1 MERMNKWTPREIPSQ
16 AGKTAIVT
24 GANSGI
30 GYHTVLELAR
40 AGATVVMACR
50 NSHKADEAKARI
62 LATLPQ
68 AHVEVAIV
76 DMADLTSIRAFAEA
90 FVATGRKLDLLINN
104 AGIMALPKRTAT
116 AQGFEAQF
124 GTNHLGHFALTGEL
138 MPALLKTPGSRVV
151 TVASIA
157 HKGGRMRFEDPNWER
172 NYDPR
177 KAYQQSKLAN
187 ILFGL
192 ELDRRLKRA
201 NADVASILA
210 HPGVATTS
218 IVSNGMGVN
227 LKTKIINGLIL
238 PLLAQSEARGSWPTL
253 YAATSP
259 AAQSGHYYGPDG
271 IAEIKGTPV
280 EVKPKPQALDP
291 VAAARLW
298 HISEQ
303 MTAVEYVGVS

>member
-1 MERMNKWTPREIPSQ
+1 MNKWTPKEIPSQ
-16 AGKTAIVT
+16 IGKLAIVT

-30 GYHTVLELAR
+30 GYHTGLELAR
-40 AGATVVMACR
+40 AGATVIMACR
-50 NSHKADEAKARI
+50 NAQKAEAAKAKI
-62 LATLPQ
+62 LAAVLQ
-68 AHVEVAIV
+68 AKLEVAIV
-76 DMADLTSIRAFAEA
+76 DMANLDSIRAFADA
-90 FVATGRKLDLLINN
+90 FVATDRKLDMLINN
-104 AGIMALPKRTAT
+104 AGVMGMPQRTPT

-124 GTNHLGHFALTGEL
+124 GINHLGHFALTGEL

-157 HKGGRMRFEDPNWER
+157 HKSGRMRFEDPNWER
-172 NYDPR
+172 AYDPR

-201 NADVASILA
+201 NADVASIVA
-210 HPGVATTS
+210 HPGVAMTS
-218 IVSNGMGVN
+218 IVNNGMGVN

-238 PLLAQSEARGSWPTL
+238 PLLAQSEARGAWPTL

-259 AAQSGHYYGPDG
+259 EAQSGHYYGPDG

>member
-1 MERMNKWTPREIPSQ
+1 MSHWTPKDIPAQ
-16 AGKTAIVT
+16 TGKLAIVT

-30 GYHTVLELAR
+30 GYHTALELAR
-40 AGATVVMACR
+40 AGATVILGCR
-50 NSHKADEAKARI
+50 NPQKAEDARAKIVA
-62 LATLPQ
+62 AVPQ
-68 AHVEVAIV
+68 AKVEVAQL
-76 DMADLTSIRAFAEA
+76 DMADLNSIKSFAES
-90 FVATGRKLDLLINN
+90 FVASGRNLDMLINN
-104 AGIMALPKRTAT
+104 AGVMGMPKRTPT
-116 AQGFEAQF
+116 AQGFEGMF

-157 HKGGRMRFEDPNWER
+157 HKGGRMRFEDPNWEKA
-172 NYDPR
+172 YDPR

-187 ILFGL
+187 LLFGL

-201 NADVASILA
+201 GATVGSLIA
-210 HPGVATTS
+210 HPGLASTS
-218 IVSNGMGVN
+218 IITNGMGSIF
-227 LKTKIINGLIL
+227 KTKFMNFSFSMV
-238 PLLAQSEARGSWPTL
+238 AQSDARGAWPTL

-259 AAQSGHYYGPDG
+259 DAQSGHYYGPDG
-271 IAEIKGTPV
+271 IGETKGHPV
-280 EVKPKPQALDP
+280 EVTPKPHALDP

>member
-1 MERMNKWTPREIPSQ
+1 MNKWTPKDIPSQ
-16 AGKTAIVT
+16 AGKLAIIT

-30 GYHTVLELAR
+30 GYHTALELAR
-40 AGATVVMACR
+40 AGAAVILACR
-50 NSHKADEAKARI
+50 NAQKAEAAKAKL
-62 LATLPQ
+62 LAALPQ
-68 AHVEVAIV
+68 ASVEVAIV
-76 DMADLTSIRAFAEA
+76 DMADLDSIRKFAEG
-90 FVATGRKLDLLINN
+90 FVVADRKLDLLINN
-104 AGIMALPKRTAT
+104 AGVMGMPQRTPT
-116 AQGFEAQF
+116 AQGFEGQF

-157 HKGGRMRFEDPNWER
+157 HKSGRMRFEDPNWEKA
-172 NYDPR
+172 YDPR

-201 NADVASILA
+201 NANVASLIA

-218 IVSNGMGVN
+218 IVSNGMGIN

-238 PLLAQSEARGSWPTL
+238 PLLAQSDARGSWPTL

-259 AAQSGHYYGPDG
+259 DAQSGHYYGPDG

-280 EVKPKPQALDP
+280 EVTPKPQALDP

>member
-1 MERMNKWTPREIPSQ
+1 MARMNKWTPKDIPSQ
-16 AGKTAIVT
+16 AGKLAIIT

-30 GYHTVLELAR
+30 GYHTALELAR
-40 AGATVVMACR
+40 AGAAVILACR
-50 NSHKADEAKARI
+50 NAQKAEAAKAKL
-62 LATLPQ
+62 LAALPQ
-68 AHVEVAIV
+68 ASVEVAIV
-76 DMADLTSIRAFAEA
+76 DMADLDSIRKFAEG
-90 FVATGRKLDLLINN
+90 FVVADRKLDLLINN
-104 AGIMALPKRTAT
+104 AGVMGMPQRTPT
-116 AQGFEAQF
+116 AQGFEGQF

-157 HKGGRMRFEDPNWER
+157 HKSGRMRFEDPNWEKA
-172 NYDPR
+172 YDPR

-201 NADVASILA
+201 NANVASLIA

-218 IVSNGMGVN
+218 IVSNGMGIN

-238 PLLAQSEARGSWPTL
+238 PLLAQSDARGSWPTL

-259 AAQSGHYYGPDG
+259 DAQSGHYYGPDG

-280 EVKPKPQALDP
+280 EVTPKPQALDP

>member
-1 MERMNKWTPREIPSQ
+1 MNKWTTRDIPSQ
-16 AGKTAIVT
+16 AGKLAIVT

-30 GYHTVLELAR
+30 GYHTALELVR
-40 AGATVVMACR
+40 AGAHVILACR
-50 NSHKADEAKARI
+50 NPAKADEAKSRI
-62 LATLPQ
+62 LSAVPQ
-68 AHVEVAIV
+68 AAVEIGQI
-76 DMADLTSIRAFAEA
+76 DMADLDSIRAFAEA
-90 FVATGRKLDLLINN
+90 FVASGRKLDMLINN
-104 AGIMALPKRTAT
+104 AGVMGFPQRTPT
-116 AQGFEAQF
+116 AQGFEGQF

-138 MPALLKTPGSRVV
+138 MPALLKTPHSRVI

-172 NYDPR
+172 AYDPR

-187 ILFGL
+187 LLFGL

-201 NADVASILA
+201 NADVASIMA

-218 IVSNGMGVN
+218 IISNGMGSGVQA
-227 LKTKIINGLIL
+227 KIASMVL
-238 PLLAQSEARGSWPTL
+238 PLFAQSDARGAWPTL

-259 AAQSGHYYGPDG
+259 DAKSGHYYGPDG
-271 IAEIKGTPV
+271 IAEIKGLPT
-280 EVKPKPQALDP
+280 EVKPKPHALDP

-303 MTAVEYVGVS
+303 MTGVEYVGVS

>member
-1 MERMNKWTPREIPSQ
+1 MSHWTTKQIPSQ
-16 AGKTAIVT
+16 AGKIAIVT

-30 GYHTVLELAR
+30 GYHTALELAR
-40 AGATVVMACR
+40 AGATVILGCR
-50 NSHKADEAKARI
+50 NPQKAEAAKAKI
-62 LATLPQ
+62 LAALPQ
-68 AHVEVAIV
+68 AHVEIAKL
-76 DMADLTSIRAFAEA
+76 DMADLESVKSFAEA
-90 FVATGRKLDLLINN
+90 FVAGGRKLDLLINN
-104 AGIMALPKRTAT
+104 AGIMSPPKRMAT

-157 HKGGRMRFEDPNWER
+157 HKGGRMRYEDPNWER
-172 NYDPR
+172 AYDPR

-201 NADVASILA
+201 GADVSSVLA

-218 IVSNGMGVN
+218 IVTNGMGEN
-227 LKTKIINGLIL
+227 LKTNIVNFIL
-238 PLLAQSEARGSWPTL
+238 RFVAQSEARGALPTL

-259 AAQSGHYYGPDG
+259 EAQSGHYYGPDG
-271 IAEIKGTPV
+271 LAEIKGNPV
-280 EVKPKPQALDP
+280 ETKPKAHALDP
-291 VAAARLW
+291 VSAARLW

-303 MTAVEYVGVS
+303 MTGVEYVGVS

>member
-1 MERMNKWTPREIPSQ
+1 MNKWTPREIPSQ
-16 AGKTAIVT
+16 TGKLAIVT

-40 AGATVVMACR
+40 AGAAVIMACR
-50 NSHKADEAKARI
+50 NAQKAEEAKAKI
-62 LATLPQ
+62 LAAVPQ
-68 AHVEVAIV
+68 AKLEVAIV
-76 DMADLTSIRAFAEA
+76 DMANLDSIREFAEA
-90 FVATGRKLDLLINN
+90 FVATGRQLDMLINN

-172 NYDPR
+172 AYDPR

-210 HPGVATTS
+210 HPGLATTG
-218 IVSNGMGVN
+218 IITNGMGKS
-227 LKTKIINGLIL
+227 LKTRFMNFSFAMV
-238 PLLAQSEARGSWPTL
+238 AQSDARGAWPTL

-259 AAQSGHYYGPDG
+259 GAQSGHYYGPDG
-271 IAEIKGTPV
+271 IAEAKGTPV
-280 EVKPKPQALDP
+280 EVTPKPHALDP

>member
-1 MERMNKWTPREIPSQ
+1 MNKWTTRDIPSQ
-16 AGKTAIVT
+16 AGKLAIVT

-30 GYHTVLELAR
+30 GYHTALELVR
-40 AGATVVMACR
+40 AGAHVILACR
-50 NSHKADEAKARI
+50 NPAKADEAKNRI
-62 LATLPQ
+62 LSAVPQ
-68 AHVEVAIV
+68 AAVEIGQV
-76 DMADLTSIRAFAEA
+76 DMADLDSIRAFAET
-90 FVATGRKLDLLINN
+90 FVASGRKLDMLINN
-104 AGIMALPKRTAT
+104 AGVMGFPQRTPT
-116 AQGFEAQF
+116 AQGFEGQF

-138 MPALLKTPGSRVV
+138 MPALLKTPHSRVI

-172 NYDPR
+172 AYDPR

-187 ILFGL
+187 LLFGL

-201 NADVASILA
+201 NADVASIMA

-218 IVSNGMGVN
+218 IISNGMGSGVQA
-227 LKTKIINGLIL
+227 KIASMVL
-238 PLLAQSEARGSWPTL
+238 PLFAQSDARGAWPTL

-259 AAQSGHYYGPDG
+259 DAKSGHYYGPDG
-271 IAEIKGTPV
+271 IAEIKGLPT
-280 EVKPKPQALDP
+280 EVKPKPHALDP

-303 MTAVEYVGVS
+303 MTGVEYVGVS

>member
-1 MERMNKWTPREIPSQ
+1 MNKWTTRDIPSQ
-16 AGKTAIVT
+16 AGKLAIVT

-30 GYHTVLELAR
+30 GYHTALELVR
-40 AGATVVMACR
+40 AGAHVILACR
-50 NSHKADEAKARI
+50 NPAKADEAKNRI
-62 LATLPQ
+62 LSAVPQ
-68 AHVEVAIV
+68 AAVEISQV
-76 DMADLTSIRAFAEA
+76 DMADLDSIRAFAEA
-90 FVATGRKLDLLINN
+90 FVASGRKLDMLINN
-104 AGIMALPKRTAT
+104 AGVMGFPQRTPT
-116 AQGFEAQF
+116 AQGFEGQF

-138 MPALLKTPGSRVV
+138 MPALLKTPHSRVI

-172 NYDPR
+172 AYDPR

-187 ILFGL
+187 LLFGL

-201 NADVASILA
+201 NADVASIMA

-218 IVSNGMGVN
+218 IISNGMGSGVQA
-227 LKTKIINGLIL
+227 KIASMVL
-238 PLLAQSEARGSWPTL
+238 PLFAQSDARGAWPTL

-259 AAQSGHYYGPDG
+259 DAKGGHYYGPDG
-271 IAEIKGTPV
+271 IAEIKGLPT
-280 EVKPKPQALDP
+280 EVRPKPHALDP

-303 MTAVEYVGVS
+303 MTGVEYVGVS

>member
-1 MERMNKWTPREIPSQ
+1 MAYMNKWTPREIPSQ
-16 AGKTAIVT
+16 AGKLAIVT

-40 AGATVVMACR
+40 AGATVILACR
-50 NSHKADEAKARI
+50 NAQKAEEAKAKI
-62 LATLPQ
+62 LKSVPQ
-68 AHVEVAIV
+68 AKLEVAIV
-76 DMADLTSIRAFAEA
+76 DMANLDSIRTFAEG
-90 FVATGRKLDLLINN
+90 FVVGDRKLDILINN
-104 AGIMALPKRTAT
+104 AGIMALPQRTPT

-172 NYDPR
+172 AYDPR
-177 KAYQQSKLAN
+177 KAYSQSKLAN

-201 NADVASILA
+201 NADVLSILA
-210 HPGVATTS
+210 HPGVAVTS
-218 IVSNGMGVN
+218 IVSNGMGTGM
-227 LKTKIINGLIL
+227 KAKIVGAML
-238 PLLAQSEARGSWPTL
+238 PLVAQSDARGSWPTL

-259 AAQSGHYYGPDG
+259 DAQSGHYYGPDG

-280 EVKPKPQALDP
+280 EVTPKPHALDP

>member
-1 MERMNKWTPREIPSQ
+1 MSHWTTKQIPSQ
-16 AGKTAIVT
+16 AGKIAIVT

-30 GYHTVLELAR
+30 GYHTALELAR
-40 AGATVVMACR
+40 AGATVILGCR
-50 NSHKADEAKARI
+50 NAQKAEAAKAKI
-62 LATLPQ
+62 LAAIPLAQ
-68 AHVEVAIV
+68 VEIAKL
-76 DMADLTSIRAFAEA
+76 DMADLESIKSFAEA
-90 FVATGRKLDLLINN
+90 FVAGGRKLDLLINN
-104 AGIMALPKRTAT
+104 AGVMGFPTRNAT

-157 HKGGRMRFEDPNWER
+157 HKGGRMRYEDPNWER
-172 NYDPR
+172 AYDPR

-201 NADVASILA
+201 GAHVSSILA
-210 HPGVATTS
+210 HPGVATTN
-218 IVSNGMGVN
+218 IVTNGMGES
-227 LKTKIINGLIL
+227 LKTNLVNFALKF
-238 PLLAQSEARGSWPTL
+238 LAQSEERGALPTL

-259 AAQSGHYYGPDG
+259 EAQSGHYYGPDG
-271 IAEIKGTPV
+271 IAEIKGNPV
-280 EVKPKPQALDP
+280 ETKPKPHALDP
-291 VAAARLW
+291 VSAARLW

-303 MTAVEYVGVS
+303 MTGVEYVGVS